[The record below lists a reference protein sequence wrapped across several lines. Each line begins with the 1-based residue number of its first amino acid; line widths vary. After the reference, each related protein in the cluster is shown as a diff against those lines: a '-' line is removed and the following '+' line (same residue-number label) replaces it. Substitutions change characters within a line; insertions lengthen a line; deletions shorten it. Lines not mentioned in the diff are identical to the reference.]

1 MGMSNIISDK
11 NDLVPYVLNFILFLE
26 KKGLTLSPYPKLK
39 FLETEEYVND
49 VFGKT
54 AWYSPEDKEITVI
67 ITGRHPKDI
76 MRSIAHELIHHDQ
89 NVKGLL
95 KTPDIE
101 ALSDPNYAKNN
112 KYLNKIEMDAYLRGN
127 ILFREWEDCE
137 KNNS

>member
-1 MGMSNIISDK
+1 
-11 NDLVPYVLNFILFLE
+11 
-26 KKGLTLSPYPKLK
+26 
-39 FLETEEYVND
+39 
-49 VFGKT
+49 
-54 AWYSPEDKEITVI
+54 
-67 ITGRHPKDI
+67 
-76 MRSIAHELIHHDQ
+76 MRSIAHDLIHHDQ